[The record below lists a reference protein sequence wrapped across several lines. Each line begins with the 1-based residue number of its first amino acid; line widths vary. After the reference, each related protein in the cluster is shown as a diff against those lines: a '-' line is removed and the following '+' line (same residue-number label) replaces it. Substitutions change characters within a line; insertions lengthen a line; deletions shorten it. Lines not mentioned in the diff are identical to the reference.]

1 MGLRYL
7 QSVFHKGSYNFSD
20 RQIKIVEL
28 QPVVILDGEM
38 GFMEAALQDPC
49 GLGGV
54 GKRKTDMPAAFLLQS
69 GKAFLFQ
76 QCAVVN
82 DPNIVRQQGN
92 FRKDMAGDQ
101 NGLPSCITELPDK

>member
-1 MGLRYL
+1 M
-7 QSVFHKGSYNFSD
+7 
-20 RQIKIVEL
+20 
-28 QPVVILDGEM
+28 VILDGET

-101 NGLPSCITELPDK
+101 NGLPSCITELPDKGTHLCNCLLYTSVFLTLIAMAFRRQEI